1 MDDKEKNSNFF
12 TYSQSSFSVN
22 SCKCQPGMYCFDF
35 ASAPAKSLDQS
46 DTDWNRDSIKY
57 PGHDE
62 KSSGQGIQYPG
73 HDEKSPG

>member
-1 MDDKEKNSNFF
+1 
-12 TYSQSSFSVN
+12 
-22 SCKCQPGMYCFDF
+22 MYCFDF

-62 KSSGQGIQYPG
+62 KSPG
-73 HDEKSPG
+73 